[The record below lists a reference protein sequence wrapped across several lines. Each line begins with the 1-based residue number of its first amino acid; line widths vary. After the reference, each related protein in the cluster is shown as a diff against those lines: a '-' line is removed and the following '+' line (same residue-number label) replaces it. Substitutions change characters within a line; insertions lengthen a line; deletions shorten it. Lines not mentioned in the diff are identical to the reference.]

1 MTNPPRSPAFAL
13 AAISMALTAAYMV
26 PTMLPTLIDTLGSG
40 LGLGIAGAG
49 WVGTGALLASAV
61 TGVLITGR
69 AARPGRARLAV
80 VSLAAMVA
88 GFLTATLVPVP
99 ALAIA
104 GIMLGGVGGGAV
116 LSLASA
122 AIAAMANPDRAT
134 GVGLIASTVIGSGI
148 YMALPLFGGG
158 LAVTVG
164 SIAVVCAA
172 SVPFMRGLPEA
183 PVQTGGPAGPL
194 PARGPGLVLVAGICV
209 WGACEYALWAVTG
222 TIGVD
227 ELGMD
232 EGIVNLILSGSLFAG
247 LIGGGIVAVIGD
259 RYGRTVPLAAF
270 LLLGVASK
278 VMIAAGG
285 VPAVYTTGQLLW
297 NLTYQGALTYMIA
310 IAATLD
316 AGGRWAVLANAA
328 FGFGTALG
336 PVAGTGILSA
346 GGIGGLSSVLVA
358 ASCAVVLPLVV
369 VARRTGAVRETSGPG
384 PERQPVTG

>member
-1 MTNPPRSPAFAL
+1 
-13 AAISMALTAAYMV
+13 MALTAAYMV
-26 PTMLPTLIDTLGSG
+26 PTMLPTLIETLGSG
-40 LGLGIAGAG
+40 LGLSMEGAG
-49 WVGTGALLASAV
+49 FVGTGALLASAV
-61 TGVLITGR
+61 TGVLITRR
-69 AARPGRARLAV
+69 AARPGRARAAV
-80 VSLAAMVA
+80 VSLTAMVT
-88 GFLTATLVPVP
+88 GFLAAALVPVP

-104 GIMLGGVGGGAV
+104 GILLGGVGGGAV

-122 AIAAMANPDRAT
+122 GIAAMANPDRAT

-172 SVPFMRGLPEA
+172 TVPFMRGMPEA
-183 PVQTGGPAGPL
+183 PVESTASAGPL
-194 PARGPGLVLVAGICV
+194 VNRGAGLVLVAGICL

-227 ELGMD
+227 EIGMD
-232 EGIVNLILSGSLFAG
+232 EGVVNLILSGSLFAR
-247 LIGGGIVAVIGD
+247 LIGGGVVAVIGD
-259 RYGRTVPLAAF
+259 RYGRAVPLAVF

-285 VPAVYTTGQLLW
+285 TPAIYTTGQLLW

-316 AGGRWAVLANAA
+316 ARGRWAVLANAA

-346 GGIGGLSSVLVA
+346 GGIGGLSAVLVA
-358 ASCAVVLPLVV
+358 VSCAVVIPLVA
-369 VARRTGAVRETSGPG
+369 VARRSGAIRGEAGA
-384 PERQPVTG
+384 ERHPVAPV

>member
-1 MTNPPRSPAFAL
+1 MTTPPRSPAFAL

-26 PTMLPTLIDTLGSG
+26 PTMLPTLIETLGSG
-40 LGLGIAGAG
+40 LGLSMEGAG
-49 WVGTGALLASAV
+49 FVGTGALLASAV

-69 AARPGRARLAV
+69 AARPGRARPAV
-80 VSLAAMVA
+80 VSLTAMVA
-88 GFLTATLVPVP
+88 GFLAAALVPVP
-99 ALAIA
+99 ALAIT
-104 GIMLGGVGGGAV
+104 GILLGGVGGGAV

-122 AIAAMANPDRAT
+122 GIAAMANPDRAT

-172 SVPFMRGLPEA
+172 TVPFMRGMPEA
-183 PVQTGGPAGPL
+183 PVESAASSGPL
-194 PARGPGLVLVAGICV
+194 GSRGMGLVLVAGVCL

-227 ELGMD
+227 EIGMD
-232 EGIVNLILSGSLFAG
+232 EGVVNLILSGSLFAG
-247 LIGGGIVAVIGD
+247 LIGGGVVAVIGD
-259 RYGRTVPLAAF
+259 RYGRAVPLAVF

-285 VPAVYTTGQLLW
+285 TPAIYTTGQLLW

-316 AGGRWAVLANAA
+316 ARGRWAVLANAA

-346 GGIGGLSSVLVA
+346 GGIGGLSAVLVA
-358 ASCAVVLPLVV
+358 VSCAVVIPLVA
-369 VARRTGAVRETSGPG
+369 VARRSGAIRGEPG
-384 PERQPVTG
+384 AERHPVAPV